1 MADEIERLLVRVEA
15 NATQFEAQMRKL
27 NKSLYA
33 SQAENRKALNTIQ
46 RDTEA
51 ASRRMFAP
59 IGDAFRQEIAGMA
72 ASVAALFTTQQIIK
86 YADDWT
92 SARNAL
98 AAAGI
103 ATGDLADR
111 QQQLVDLANETRTST
126 ASTVELY
133 SRLTRATSE
142 LGLTQADV
150 LRLTE
155 LLNKSFA
162 SSGLSTQEAA
172 SAALQLSQALASGQL
187 QGDELRS
194 LRENAPAVAQAIAD
208 AMGVGIGK
216 LKDLGAEGKL
226 TASVVSS
233 AILGAANDI
242 ETRFAATTATV
253 GQAITILNNELGR
266 FIGETD
272 QSLSATQRMAQG
284 IVLLAENLD
293 KVAGSAII
301 VAAALGANLGGRAV
315 GAAIAG
321 FTALRTQI
329 AVTNAQLVA
338 FELRSGLAAGALG
351 RMSVAGVAATGTM
364 RGLGAAMAF
373 FGGPIGLAITAVG
386 AAVAGLAI
394 VARNAEEDQQAF
406 NEAMDE
412 SNRIMKET
420 DEILKASAA
429 GAKGVGEESAGA
441 VGGINAMCDATRAL
455 ADETYRLADAQAQ
468 AARTAIFSQVQKNR
482 DRINELANPSLFRR
496 GLYAAGTKYR
506 GQSLQERDQKELEA
520 LYDANAELLSR
531 SVQLVTD
538 PNARLIRGRPSTA
551 GRGGRT
557 STSGGGSGRSSDSSR
572 IADLRERLSL
582 EEDLA
587 RVRATGDEAAIK
599 REEERQR
606 IIEATNRYREAG
618 YADAEQRAINLIGA
632 ENQAQDIAEQRE
644 QTQARIREDVEREA
658 DLKRAAADWTARQHS
673 AELEI
678 ARLRGDESAIRR
690 LEREAALRQRIAEY
704 TERYGVAGVGL
715 AVAEQL
721 RFDQAAADGDMAYA
735 AENAARTFVD
745 VIAADDPWSAAG
757 YAFKRA
763 AFENLEAMFAD
774 VFKSLMAGNKDGG
787 GVLGSIAS
795 GIGSFFSGGARATG
809 GPVTAGRAYKINHN
823 NPQSEWF
830 VPGVSG
836 SVLTNGQMRGLNT
849 SGGGQRTL
857 NTTIKIDLTGAN
869 GDATIRQIAYDAA
882 ARGAAT
888 AYSRASQ
895 DIPAQGARRA
905 RQQFVR

>member
-15 NATQFEAQMRKL
+15 NASQFEAQMRKL

-33 SQAENRKALNTIQ
+33 SQAENRKALNAIQ
-46 RDTEA
+46 RDTETI
-51 ASRRMFAP
+51 SKRMFAP

-103 ATGDLADR
+103 ATSDLAER

-133 SRLTRATSE
+133 ARLTRATSE

-208 AMGVGIGK
+208 AMGVGIGA

-233 AILGAANDI
+233 AILGAADDI
-242 ETRFAATTATV
+242 ESRFAATTTTV

-266 FIGETD
+266 FVGETD

-293 KVAGSAII
+293 KVAGAAVI
-301 VAAALGANLGGRAV
+301 VASALGANLGGRAV

-338 FELRSGLAAGALG
+338 FELSSNLAAGAMG
-351 RMSVAGVAATGTM
+351 RMSVAGAAATGAM
-364 RGLGAAMAF
+364 RGLSAAMSF

-394 VARNAEEDQQAF
+394 VARNAEEDQEAF
-406 NEAMDE
+406 NEAMGE
-412 SNRIMKET
+412 SNRILKET
-420 DEILKASAA
+420 DEILKKSAA

-441 VGGINAMCDATRAL
+441 VGGINAMCDATKAL

-482 DRINELANPSLFRR
+482 DRINELANPSMFRR

-506 GQSLQERDQKELEA
+506 GEFIQDRDRKELEA
-520 LYDANAELLSR
+520 LYGANAELMSR
-531 SVQLVTD
+531 SVQLLTD
-538 PNARLIRGRPSTA
+538 PNARLIRGQPS
-551 GRGGRT
+551 RG
-557 STSGGGSGRSSDSSR
+557 SGGGGGGSSGGSGRSSDANRTS
-572 IADLRERLSL
+572 DLRERLSL

-606 IIEATNRYREAG
+606 IIEATERYREAG
-618 YADAEQRAINLIGA
+618 YEDAAQRAINLIAA
-632 ENQAQDIAEQRE
+632 ENQAEDVAEQRE
-644 QTQARIREDVEREA
+644 RTQNRIREGIEREA
-658 DLKRAAADWTARQHS
+658 ELKRQAADWTERQHS

-678 ARLRGDESAIRR
+678 ARLRGDDAAIRR

-704 TERYGVAGVGL
+704 VERYGVAGVGL

-721 RFDQAAADGDMAYA
+721 KFDQAASEGDMNYA

-757 YAFKRA
+757 NAFKRA
-763 AFENLEAMFAD
+763 AFDNLESLFSD
-774 VFKSLMAGNKDGG
+774 IFKSFMSNNKDGG
-787 GVLGSIAS
+787 GLLGSIAS
-795 GIGSFFSGGARATG
+795 GIGSLFGGFRASG
-809 GPVTAGRAYKINHN
+809 GPVSSSKAYVVGERGPELFRPN
-823 NPQSEWF
+823 S
-830 VPGVSG
+830 SG
-836 SVLTNGQMRGLNT
+836 SILTNGQMRGLET
-849 SGGGQRTL
+849 GGVRAGGGSL
-857 NTTIKIDLTGAN
+857 SVNVDVSGAN
-869 GDATIRQIAYDAA
+869 GDEAVARIARQAAAEGTAQAIAQSRMDAA
-882 ARGAAT
+882 NDR
-888 AYSRASQ
+888 RASKYRLS
-895 DIPAQGARRA
+895 GRG
-905 RQQFVR
+905 

>member
-33 SQAENRKALNTIQ
+33 SQAENRKTLSAIQ

-51 ASRRMFAP
+51 ASKRMFAP
-59 IGDAFRQEIAGMA
+59 IGDAFRQEVAGMA

-103 ATGDLADR
+103 ATSDLADR

-142 LGLTQADV
+142 LGMTQSDV

-208 AMGVGIGK
+208 AMGVGIGA

-233 AILGAANDI
+233 AILGAADDI
-242 ETRFAATTATV
+242 EARFAATTTTV

-293 KVAGSAII
+293 KVAGAAII
-301 VAAALGANLGGRAV
+301 VASALGANLGGRAV
-315 GAAIAG
+315 GAAITG

-338 FELRSGLAAGALG
+338 FELRSNLAAGAMG
-351 RMSVAGVAATGTM
+351 RMSVAGVAATGAM
-364 RGLGAAMAF
+364 RGLSAAMAF

-412 SNRIMKET
+412 SNRILKET
-420 DEILKASAA
+420 DEILKKSAA

-441 VGGINAMCDATRAL
+441 VGGINAMCDATKAL

-506 GQSLQERDQKELEA
+506 GEFIQDRDRKELEA
-520 LYDANAELLSR
+520 LYGANAELLSR
-531 SVQLVTD
+531 SIQLVTD
-538 PNARLIRGRPSTA
+538 PNARLIRGRPST
-551 GRGGRT
+551 GGG
-557 STSGGGSGRSSDSSR
+557 GGGSTGGGSSRSSDADR

-587 RVRATGDEAAIK
+587 RVRATGDDAAIK

-618 YADAEQRAINLIGA
+618 YADAEQRAINLIAA
-632 ENQAQDIAEQRE
+632 ENQAEDIAEQRE
-644 QTQARIREDVEREA
+644 RTQARIREGIEREA
-658 DLKRAAADWTARQHS
+658 ELKRAAADWTERQHS

-704 TERYGVAGVGL
+704 TERYGVAGVGM

-721 RFDQAAADGDMAYA
+721 SFDQASAEGDMNYA

-763 AFENLEAMFAD
+763 AFDNLENLFSSI
-774 VFKSLMAGNKDGG
+774 FKDLMNNDKGG
-787 GVLGSIAS
+787 GLLGSIAS

-830 VPGVSG
+830 VPGMNG
-836 SVLTNGQMRGLNT
+836 SVLTNGQMRGLQT
-849 SGGGQRTL
+849 GGVRAAGGSL
-857 NTTIKIDLTGAN
+857 SVNVDVSGAN
-869 GDATIRQIAYDAA
+869 GDEAVARIARQAAAEGTAQAIAQSRMDAA
-882 ARGAAT
+882 NDR
-888 AYSRASQ
+888 RASKYRLS
-895 DIPAQGARRA
+895 GRG
-905 RQQFVR
+905 